1 MELKNPTI
9 LNAIVLLLL
18 TVAIGLLGCTKTS
31 KLGDP
36 KYMPDNWLAIS
47 SNAWQVKEL
56 PEVNRIVL
64 ENLQIKLYVERQGQY
79 YNFFGTYQPDTL
91 NYINSTTAALDE
103 AFLNLRYSSK
113 VVLTNPSP
121 SMRGLAETYNDH
133 DAGIAVTN
141 NTNSRSYE
149 DDWRRFLLFDRPS
162 TLSPFPVVND

>member
-1 MELKNPTI
+1 MQLKNSTI
-9 LNAIVLLLL
+9 LNAIALLLL

-113 VVLTNPSP
+113 VILTNPSP
-121 SMRGLAETYNDH
+121 SMRGYGKNPTCFALRATQMLAS
-133 DAGIAVTN
+133 ATN
-141 NTNSRSYE
+141 ITSKVQ
-149 DDWRRFLLFDRPS
+149 LLFAIS
-162 TLSPFPVVND
+162 LHL

>member
-1 MELKNPTI
+1 MQLKNSTI
-9 LNAIVLLLL
+9 LNAIALLLL

-79 YNFFGTYQPDTL
+79 FNFFGKYRPEVL
-91 NYINSTTAALDE
+91 YEIEATTKRLDLAYLE
-103 AFLNLRYSSK
+103 LQYSSRAILPS
-113 VVLTNPSP
+113 LTPNLD
-121 SMRGLAETYNDH
+121 GLSETDAERA
-133 DAGIAVTN
+133 AGIAVTKN
-141 NTNSRSYE
+141 ANHRMMH
-149 DDWRRFLLFDRPS
+149 DDLNRLLLLDKAS
-162 TLSPFPVVND
+162 TLSPFPVAID